1 MSQEYRAKPQAPGAP
16 RLLDRLRDA
25 IRTRRYSP
33 RTSEAYVSWARKF
46 IIFHGKRHPD
56 TMGEAEVK
64 AFVTYL
70 AVSRRVAP
78 TTQNQALAALLFR
91 YRHVLGRDIERVTD
105 LIRAK
110 PQTRVPVVLSPEE
123 VSSVLQHLRGRPR
136 LAATIMYASGLRLLE
151 CLQLRVQD
159 IDFERSEIVVR
170 GGKGQK
176 DRRALLPASLASSL
190 RAHLQTLQQEHEARC
205 REGHGEV
212 FLPEAVSI
220 RQADEASDWRW
231 QWVFPA
237 SRLHVPAEGAMR
249 RSHLHETAMQRAFT
263 LAVLRSR
270 IGKKATCHTLRH
282 SFATHLVEAGYDIR
296 TVQELL
302 GHRNVSTTMIYA
314 HPARRTGSLPISPLG
329 NLALGSA
336 PSARR
341 RPQPQ

>member
-78 TTQNQALAALLFR
+78 TTQNQALAALLFL
-91 YRHVLGRDIERVTD
+91 YRHVLGRDIERVAD
-105 LIRAK
+105 LI
-110 PQTRVPVVLSPEE
+110 
-123 VSSVLQHLRGRPR
+123 
-136 LAATIMYASGLRLLE
+136 
-151 CLQLRVQD
+151 
-159 IDFERSEIVVR
+159 
-170 GGKGQK
+170 
-176 DRRALLPASLASSL
+176 RALLPASLASSL
-190 RAHLQTLQQEHEARC
+190 RAHLQALQQEHEARC

-249 RSHLHETAMQRAFT
+249 RNHLHETAMQRAFT

-314 HPARRTGSLPISPLG
+314 HPARRTASLPISPLG

>member
-1 MSQEYRAKPQAPGAP
+1 MSEEYRTKPPALAAP

-25 IRTRRYSP
+25 IRTKRYSP
-33 RTSEAYVSWARKF
+33 RTSEAYVSWVRKF
-46 IIFHGKRHPD
+46 IVFHGKRHPD
-56 TMGEAEVK
+56 TMGGAEVK

-78 TTQNQALAALLFR
+78 TTQNQALAALVFL
-91 YRHVLGRDIERVTD
+91 YRHVLGRDIEKVTD

-110 PQTRVPVVLSPEE
+110 PETRVPVILSPDE
-123 VSSVLQHLRGRPR
+123 VSSVLQQLRGLPR
-136 LAATIMYASGLRLLE
+136 LAATIMYASGLRLME

-159 IDFERSEIVVR
+159 IDLERSEIVVR

-176 DRRALLPASLASSL
+176 DRRALLPAVLASSL
-190 RAHLQTLQQEHEARC
+190 RAHLQVLRQEHEARSK
-205 REGHGEV
+205 EGHGAV
-212 FLPEAVSI
+212 FLPETVS
-220 RQADEASDWRW
+220 RSHAHEATDWRW

-237 SRLHVPAEGAMR
+237 SRLHVPAEGAMKR
-249 RSHLHETAMQRAFT
+249 HHLHETAMQRAFT

-282 SFATHLVEAGYDIR
+282 SFATHLLEAGYDIR

-314 HPARRTGSLPISPLG
+314 HPARRGGALPISPLG
-329 NLALGSA
+329 GFARGPA
-336 PSARR
+336 PG
-341 RPQPQ
+341 RPGRTLP

>member
-1 MSQEYRAKPQAPGAP
+1 MSEENRAKATAPPAP

-25 IRTRRYSP
+25 IRTKRYSP
-33 RTSEAYVSWARKF
+33 RTTEAYVSWVRRF
-46 IIFHGKRHPD
+46 ILFHGKRHPD
-56 TMGEAEVK
+56 TMGGGEVK

-78 TTQNQALAALLFR
+78 TTQNQALAAILFL
-91 YRHVLGRDIERVTD
+91 YRHVLSRDIEKVTD

-123 VSSVLQHLRGRPR
+123 VSRVLQYLRGLPR
-136 LAATIMYASGLRLLE
+136 LAATLMYASGLRLSE

-159 IDFERSEIVVR
+159 VDFERSEIVVR

-176 DRRALLPASLASSL
+176 DRRALLPPVLDATL
-190 RAHLQTLQQEHEARC
+190 RAHLAMLQEQHQAQSK
-205 REGHGEV
+205 EGFGEV
-212 FLPEAVSI
+212 FLPDTVNW
-220 RQADEASDWRW
+220 RQAHEATEWRW

-249 RSHLHETAMQRAFT
+249 RHHLHETAVQRAFT

-270 IGKKATCHTLRH
+270 IGKNATCHTLRH
-282 SFATHLVEAGYDIR
+282 SFATHLLDAGYDIR
-296 TVQELL
+296 TVQQLL

-314 HPARRTGSLPISPLG
+314 HPARRGGALPISPLE
-329 NLALGSA
+329 SIA
-336 PSARR
+336 PGPARTG
-341 RPQPQ
+341 RPQS